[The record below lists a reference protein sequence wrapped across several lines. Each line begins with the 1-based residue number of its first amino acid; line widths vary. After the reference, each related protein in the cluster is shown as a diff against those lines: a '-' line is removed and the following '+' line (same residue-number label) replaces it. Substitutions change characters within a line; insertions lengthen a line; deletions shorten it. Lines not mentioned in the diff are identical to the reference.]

1 MGITLLDGLGD
12 KIRSSSS
19 LTGLKAI
26 IIMNKNSNN
35 LIENFTLLISNTR
48 LYLINLLDFRKDA
61 DQLNTTQAIKADVQ
75 FKGATAWILICSIF
89 VASIG
94 LNTNSIPVVI
104 GAMLISPLMGPILGV
119 GLSIAINDIDTLKSS
134 LISLGTMVLL
144 SVLTSFLYF
153 YVFDINADTSELFV
167 RTRPDIREIL
177 IAFFG
182 GLALII
188 ARTKKGTIA
197 TVIYGVAIATALIPP
212 LCTAG
217 YGIAVGSM
225 DYFLGAMYLF
235 IINTIFIALATFIVI
250 KFLKFPMINYVD
262 SMRRRRISRF
272 VTLAAVIVMIPA
284 VWTFVNVVNESNFKN
299 DAFSFI
305 NSELEILPNSKFIKK
320 NALIQY
326 NKDESSVIELTTLG
340 NDQISEE
347 IEFVLNTKMKN
358 YSSLN
363 DTELIISQSLFREI
377 NNLEYMEELR
387 SRDSLDLLSQTQK
400 INFLEDKVQQL
411 LVLEKNY
418 IEFPNLLKEVNIN
431 YSEIDEFSYSNILK
445 SDFKSID
452 TVSVFYVKWNDT
464 LVDEMDIINRS
475 IQLEKWLKYKLN
487 LDTIILKRA

>member
-1 MGITLLDGLGD
+1 M
-12 KIRSSSS
+12 
-19 LTGLKAI
+19 
-26 IIMNKNSNN
+26 MNKNNN
-35 LIENFTLLISNTR
+35 NIIDNFTLLISNTR
-48 LYLINLLDFRKDA
+48 IYLVNLLDFRKDA
-61 DQLNTTQAIKADVQ
+61 DQISTTEAIKADVQ

-119 GLSIAINDIDTLKSS
+119 GLSIAINDIDTLRTSI
-134 LISLGTMVLL
+134 ISLGTMMLL
-144 SVLTSFLYF
+144 SILTSFLYF
-153 YVFDINADTSELFV
+153 YVFDINADTSELFA

-235 IINTIFIALATFIVI
+235 IINTIFIALATFIVV

-262 SMRRRRISRF
+262 SIRRRRISRF
-272 VTLAAVIVMIPA
+272 ATLAAIVVMIPA

-299 DAFSFI
+299 DAMSFV
-305 NSELEILPNSKFIKK
+305 NSELDILPNSKYIKK
-320 NALIQY
+320 NILIQY
-326 NKDESSVIELTTLG
+326 NKDIPSVIELTTLG
-340 NDQISEE
+340 NDQISDE
-347 IEFVLNTKMKN
+347 IEFVLSTKMKN
-358 YSSLN
+358 YSSLDN
-363 DTELIISQSLFREI
+363 TELIINQSLFREI

-400 INFLEDKVQQL
+400 INFLENKIQQL
-411 LVLEKNY
+411 LKLEQNY
-418 IEFPNLLKEVNIN
+418 IEFPGLVNEVSIN
-431 YSEIDEFSYSNILK
+431 YSEIQNFSYSNVLK

-452 TVSVFYVKWNDT
+452 TISVFYVKWNDS
-464 LVDEMDIINRS
+464 LINELDIANKS
-475 IQLEKWLKYKLN
+475 VQLEKWLKYKLN
-487 LDTIILKRA
+487 LDSILIKRQL

>member
-1 MGITLLDGLGD
+1 
-12 KIRSSSS
+12 
-19 LTGLKAI
+19 
-26 IIMNKNSNN
+26 MNKNRNN

-134 LISLGTMVLL
+134 LVSLGTMVLL

-262 SMRRRRISRF
+262 SIRRRRISRF
-272 VTLAAVIVMIPA
+272 VTLAAIIVMIPA

-358 YSSLN
+358 YSSLT

-411 LVLEKNY
+411 LVLERNY

-464 LVDEMDIINRS
+464 LVTEVDIINRS

-487 LDTIILKRA
+487 LDSIIIKREL

>member
-1 MGITLLDGLGD
+1 
-12 KIRSSSS
+12 
-19 LTGLKAI
+19 
-26 IIMNKNSNN
+26 MNQNN
-35 LIENFTLLISNTR
+35 NIFENFSQLFYDSRI
-48 LYLINLLDFRKDA
+48 YLVSLLDFRKDA
-61 DQLNTTQAIKADVQ
+61 DQISTIEEIKANIQ
-75 FKGATAWILICSIF
+75 FKGATAWILVCSIL

-119 GLSIAINDIDTLKSS
+119 GLSIAINDIDTLKTS
-134 LISLGTMVLL
+134 LISLGTMILL
-144 SVLTSFLYF
+144 SVLTSFVYF
-153 YVFDINADTSELFV
+153 WIFDINADTSELFA

-188 ARTKKGTIA
+188 ATTKKGTIA

-217 YGIAVGSM
+217 YGIAVGDL

-235 IINTIFIALATFIVI
+235 IINTIFIALATFIVT

-262 SMRRRRISRF
+262 SIKRKRISRF
-272 VTLAAVIVMIPA
+272 ATLAAIIVMIPA

-299 DAFSFI
+299 DALKFL
-305 NSELEILPNSKFIKK
+305 NSELDILPNSKYIKK
-320 NALIQY
+320 NTVVQY
-326 NKDESSVIELTTLG
+326 HSDKPSVIELTTLG
-340 NDQISEE
+340 NDQISKE

-363 DTELIISQSLFREI
+363 NTELIINQSIFREI

-400 INFLEDKVQQL
+400 INFLEDKVQEL

-418 IEFPNLLKEVNIN
+418 IEFPNLLKELNIN

-452 TVSVFYVKWNDT
+452 TVSVFYVKWNDS
-464 LVDEMDIINRS
+464 LVNEVDVARKS
-475 IQLEKWLKYKLN
+475 SQLEKWLKYKLN
-487 LDTIILKRA
+487 LDSIIIKREF

>member
-1 MGITLLDGLGD
+1 
-12 KIRSSSS
+12 
-19 LTGLKAI
+19 
-26 IIMNKNSNN
+26 MNKNSNN

-134 LISLGTMVLL
+134 LVSLGTMVLL

-272 VTLAAVIVMIPA
+272 VTLAAIIVMIPA

-326 NKDESSVIELTTLG
+326 NKDESSIIELTTLG

-431 YSEIDEFSYSNILK
+431 YSEIDEFSYSSILK

-464 LVDEMDIINRS
+464 LVNEMDIINRS

-487 LDTIILKRA
+487 LDTIIIKREL

>member
-1 MGITLLDGLGD
+1 
-12 KIRSSSS
+12 
-19 LTGLKAI
+19 
-26 IIMNKNSNN
+26 MNQNN
-35 LIENFTLLISNTR
+35 TIFENFSQLFYDTR
-48 LYLINLLDFRKDA
+48 KYLVNLLDFRKDA
-61 DQLNTTQAIKADVQ
+61 DQISTIEEIKGNIQ
-75 FKGATAWILICSIF
+75 FKGATAWILICSIL

-119 GLSIAINDIDTLKSS
+119 GLSIAINDIDTLKTS
-134 LISLGTMVLL
+134 LISLGTMILL
-144 SVLTSFLYF
+144 SVLTSFVYF
-153 YVFDINADTSELFV
+153 WIFDINADTSELFA

-188 ARTKKGTIA
+188 ATTKKGTIA

-217 YGIAVGSM
+217 YGIAVG
-225 DYFLGAMYLF
+225 DLNYFLGAMYLF
-235 IINTIFIALATFIVI
+235 IINTIFIALATFIVL
-250 KFLKFPMINYVD
+250 KFLKFQMINYVD
-262 SMRRRRISRF
+262 SIKRKRISRF
-272 VTLAAVIVMIPA
+272 ATLAAIIVMIPA

-299 DAFSFI
+299 DALKFL
-305 NSELEILPNSKFIKK
+305 NSELDILPNSKYIKK
-320 NALIQY
+320 NTVVQY
-326 NKDESSVIELTTLG
+326 HSDKPSVIELTTLG
-340 NDQISEE
+340 NDQISKE

-363 DTELIISQSLFREI
+363 NTELIINQSIFREI

-400 INFLEDKVQQL
+400 INFLEDKVQEL

-418 IEFPNLLKEVNIN
+418 IEFPNLLKELNIN

-452 TVSVFYVKWNDT
+452 TVSVFYVKWNDS
-464 LVDEMDIINRS
+464 LVNEVDVTRKS
-475 IQLEKWLKYKLN
+475 SQLEKWLKYKLN
-487 LDTIILKRA
+487 LDSIIIKREF

>member
-1 MGITLLDGLGD
+1 
-12 KIRSSSS
+12 
-19 LTGLKAI
+19 
-26 IIMNKNSNN
+26 
-35 LIENFTLLISNTR
+35 
-48 LYLINLLDFRKDA
+48 
-61 DQLNTTQAIKADVQ
+61 
-75 FKGATAWILICSIF
+75 
-89 VASIG
+89 
-94 LNTNSIPVVI
+94 
-104 GAMLISPLMGPILGV
+104 
-119 GLSIAINDIDTLKSS
+119 
-134 LISLGTMVLL
+134 MVLL

-272 VTLAAVIVMIPA
+272 VTLAAIIVMIPA

-487 LDTIILKRA
+487 LDTIILKREL

>member
-1 MGITLLDGLGD
+1 
-12 KIRSSSS
+12 
-19 LTGLKAI
+19 
-26 IIMNKNSNN
+26 MNQNN
-35 LIENFTLLISNTR
+35 NIFENFSQLFSDTR
-48 LYLINLLDFRKDA
+48 IYLVNLLDFRKDA
-61 DQLNTTQAIKADVQ
+61 DQISTIEEIKANIQ
-75 FKGATAWILICSIF
+75 FKGATAWILICSIL

-119 GLSIAINDIDTLKSS
+119 GLSIAINDIDTLKTS
-134 LISLGTMVLL
+134 LISLGTMILL
-144 SVLTSFLYF
+144 SVLTSFVYF
-153 YVFDINADTSELFV
+153 WIFDINADTSELFA

-188 ARTKKGTIA
+188 ATTKKGTIA

-217 YGIAVGSM
+217 YGIAVGSW
-225 DYFLGAMYLF
+225 DYFIGAMYLF
-235 IINTIFIALATFIVI
+235 IINTIFIALATFIVT

-262 SMRRRRISRF
+262 SIRRRTISRF
-272 VTLAAVIVMIPA
+272 ATLAAIIVMIPA
-284 VWTFVNVVNESNFKN
+284 IWTFVNVVNESNFKN
-299 DAFSFI
+299 DALSFL
-305 NSELEILPNSKFIKK
+305 NSELDILPNSKYIKK
-320 NALIQY
+320 NTVVQY
-326 NKDESSVIELTTLG
+326 YSDKPSVIELTTLG
-340 NDQISEE
+340 NDQISKE

-358 YSSLN
+358 YSALN
-363 DTELIISQSLFREI
+363 NTELIINQSVFREI

-400 INFLEDKVQQL
+400 INFLEDKVQEL

-418 IEFPNLLKEVNIN
+418 IEFPNLLKELNIN

-452 TVSVFYVKWNDT
+452 TVSVFYVKWNDS
-464 LVDEMDIINRS
+464 LVNEVDIS
-475 IQLEKWLKYKLN
+475 GKLSQLERWLKYKLN
-487 LDTIILKRA
+487 LDSIVIKREF

>member
-1 MGITLLDGLGD
+1 
-12 KIRSSSS
+12 
-19 LTGLKAI
+19 
-26 IIMNKNSNN
+26 MNQNN
-35 LIENFTLLISNTR
+35 NIFENFSQLFSNTR
-48 LYLINLLDFRKDA
+48 IYLVNLLDFRKDA
-61 DQLNTTQAIKADVQ
+61 DQISTTEAIKADIQ
-75 FKGATAWILICSIF
+75 FKGATAWILICSIL

-104 GAMLISPLMGPILGV
+104 GAMLISPLMGPILGI
-119 GLSIAINDIDTLKSS
+119 GLSIAINDIDTLKTS
-134 LISLGTMVLL
+134 LISLGTMIIL
-144 SVLTSFLYF
+144 SILTSFIYF
-153 YVFDINADTSELFV
+153 WIFDINADTSELFA

-217 YGIAVGSM
+217 YGIAVGSW
-225 DYFLGAMYLF
+225 DYFIGAMYLF

-262 SMRRRRISRF
+262 SVRRRTISRF
-272 VTLAAVIVMIPA
+272 ATLAAIIVMIPA

-299 DAFSFI
+299 DALSFL
-305 NSELEILPNSKFIKK
+305 NSELDILPNSKYIKK
-320 NALIQY
+320 NTVVQY
-326 NKDESSVIELTTLG
+326 NSDKPSVIELTTLG
-340 NDQISEE
+340 NDQISKE

-363 DTELIISQSLFREI
+363 NTELIINQSIFREI

-400 INFLEDKVQQL
+400 INFLEDKVQEL

-418 IEFPNLLKEVNIN
+418 IEFPNLVKELNIN

-452 TVSVFYVKWNDT
+452 TVSVFYVKWNDS
-464 LVDEMDIINRS
+464 LVNELDIIS
-475 IQLEKWLKYKLN
+475 KSSQLEKWLKYKLN
-487 LDTIILKRA
+487 LDSIIIKREF

>member
-1 MGITLLDGLGD
+1 
-12 KIRSSSS
+12 
-19 LTGLKAI
+19 
-26 IIMNKNSNN
+26 MNQNN
-35 LIENFTLLISNTR
+35 NIFENFSQLFSDTR
-48 LYLINLLDFRKDA
+48 IYLVNLLDFRKDA
-61 DQLNTTQAIKADVQ
+61 DQISTTEAIKADIQ
-75 FKGATAWILICSIF
+75 FKGATAWILICSIL

-104 GAMLISPLMGPILGV
+104 GAMLISPLMGPILGI
-119 GLSIAINDIDTLKSS
+119 GLSIAINDIDTLKTS
-134 LISLGTMVLL
+134 LISLGTMIIL
-144 SVLTSFLYF
+144 SILTSFIYF
-153 YVFDINADTSELFV
+153 WIFDINADTSELFA

-197 TVIYGVAIATALIPP
+197 TVIYGAAIATALIPP

-217 YGIAVGSM
+217 YGIAVGSW
-225 DYFLGAMYLF
+225 DYFIGAMYLF

-262 SMRRRRISRF
+262 SVRRRTISRF
-272 VTLAAVIVMIPA
+272 ATLAAIIVMIPA

-299 DAFSFI
+299 DALSFL
-305 NSELEILPNSKFIKK
+305 NSELDILPNSKYIKK
-320 NALIQY
+320 NTVVQY
-326 NKDESSVIELTTLG
+326 NSDKPSVIELTTLG
-340 NDQISEE
+340 NDQISKE

-363 DTELIISQSLFREI
+363 NTELIINQSIFREI

-400 INFLEDKVQQL
+400 INFLEDKVQEL

-418 IEFPNLLKEVNIN
+418 IEFPNLVKELNIN

-452 TVSVFYVKWNDT
+452 TVSVFYVKWNDS
-464 LVDEMDIINRS
+464 LVNELDIIS
-475 IQLEKWLKYKLN
+475 KSSQLEKWLKYKLN
-487 LDTIILKRA
+487 LDSIIIKREF

>member
-1 MGITLLDGLGD
+1 
-12 KIRSSSS
+12 
-19 LTGLKAI
+19 
-26 IIMNKNSNN
+26 MNQNN
-35 LIENFTLLISNTR
+35 NIFENFSQLFYDTR
-48 LYLINLLDFRKDA
+48 KYLVNLLDFRKDA
-61 DQLNTTQAIKADVQ
+61 DQISTIEEIKANIQ
-75 FKGATAWILICSIF
+75 FKGATAWILICSIL

-119 GLSIAINDIDTLKSS
+119 GLSIAINDIDTLKTS
-134 LISLGTMVLL
+134 LISLGTMILL
-144 SVLTSFLYF
+144 SVLTSFVYF
-153 YVFDINADTSELFV
+153 WIFDINADTSELFA

-188 ARTKKGTIA
+188 ATTKKGTIA

-217 YGIAVGSM
+217 YGIAVGDL

-235 IINTIFIALATFIVI
+235 IINTIFIALATFIVT

-262 SMRRRRISRF
+262 SIKRKRISRF
-272 VTLAAVIVMIPA
+272 ATLAAIIVMIPA

-299 DAFSFI
+299 DALKFL
-305 NSELEILPNSKFIKK
+305 NSELDILPNSKYIKK
-320 NALIQY
+320 NTVVQY
-326 NKDESSVIELTTLG
+326 HSDKPSVIELTTLG
-340 NDQISEE
+340 NDQISKE

-363 DTELIISQSLFREI
+363 NTELIINQSIFREI

-400 INFLEDKVQQL
+400 INFLEDKVQEL

-418 IEFPNLLKEVNIN
+418 IEFPNLLKN
-431 YSEIDEFSYSNILK
+431 
-445 SDFKSID
+445 
-452 TVSVFYVKWNDT
+452 
-464 LVDEMDIINRS
+464 
-475 IQLEKWLKYKLN
+475 
-487 LDTIILKRA
+487 

>member
-1 MGITLLDGLGD
+1 
-12 KIRSSSS
+12 
-19 LTGLKAI
+19 
-26 IIMNKNSNN
+26 MNQNN
-35 LIENFTLLISNTR
+35 NIFENFSQLFYDTR
-48 LYLINLLDFRKDA
+48 KYLVNLLDFRKDA
-61 DQLNTTQAIKADVQ
+61 DQISTIEEIKANIQ
-75 FKGATAWILICSIF
+75 FKGATAWILICSIL

-119 GLSIAINDIDTLKSS
+119 GLSIAINDIDTLKTS
-134 LISLGTMVLL
+134 LISLGTMILL
-144 SVLTSFLYF
+144 SVLTSFVYF
-153 YVFDINADTSELFV
+153 WIFDINADTSELFA

-188 ARTKKGTIA
+188 ATTKKGTIA

-217 YGIAVGSM
+217 YGIAVGDL

-235 IINTIFIALATFIVI
+235 IINTIFIALATFIVT

-262 SMRRRRISRF
+262 SIKRKRISRF
-272 VTLAAVIVMIPA
+272 ATLAALIVMIPA

-299 DAFSFI
+299 DALKFL
-305 NSELEILPNSKFIKK
+305 NSELDILPNSKYIKK
-320 NALIQY
+320 NTVVQY
-326 NKDESSVIELTTLG
+326 HSDKPSVIELTTLG
-340 NDQISEE
+340 NDQISKE

-363 DTELIISQSLFREI
+363 NTELIINQSIFREI

-400 INFLEDKVQQL
+400 INFLEDKVQEL

-418 IEFPNLLKEVNIN
+418 IEFPNLLKELNIN

-452 TVSVFYVKWNDT
+452 TVSVFYVKWNDS
-464 LVDEMDIINRS
+464 LVNEVDVARKS
-475 IQLEKWLKYKLN
+475 SQLEKWLKYKLN
-487 LDTIILKRA
+487 LDSIIIKREF

>member
-1 MGITLLDGLGD
+1 
-12 KIRSSSS
+12 
-19 LTGLKAI
+19 
-26 IIMNKNSNN
+26 MNQNN
-35 LIENFTLLISNTR
+35 NIFENFSQLFYDTR
-48 LYLINLLDFRKDA
+48 KYLVNLLDFRKDA
-61 DQLNTTQAIKADVQ
+61 DQISTIEEIKANIQ
-75 FKGATAWILICSIF
+75 FKGATAWILICSIL

-119 GLSIAINDIDTLKSS
+119 GLSIAINDIDTLKTS
-134 LISLGTMVLL
+134 LISLGTMILL
-144 SVLTSFLYF
+144 SVLTSFVYF
-153 YVFDINADTSELFV
+153 WIFDINADTSELFA

-188 ARTKKGTIA
+188 ATTKKGTIA

-217 YGIAVGSM
+217 YGIAVGDL

-235 IINTIFIALATFIVI
+235 IINTIFIALATFIVT

-262 SMRRRRISRF
+262 SIKRKRISRF
-272 VTLAAVIVMIPA
+272 ATLAALIVMIPA

-299 DAFSFI
+299 DALKFL
-305 NSELEILPNSKFIKK
+305 NSELDILPNSKYIKK
-320 NALIQY
+320 NTVVQY
-326 NKDESSVIELTTLG
+326 HSDKPSVIELTTLG
-340 NDQISEE
+340 NDQISKE

-363 DTELIISQSLFREI
+363 NTELIINQSIFREI

-400 INFLEDKVQQL
+400 INFLEDKVQEL

-418 IEFPNLLKEVNIN
+418 IEFPNLLKELNIN

-452 TVSVFYVKWNDT
+452 TVSVFYVKWNDS
-464 LVDEMDIINRS
+464 LVNEVDVTRKS
-475 IQLEKWLKYKLN
+475 SQLEKWLKYKLN
-487 LDTIILKRA
+487 LDSIIIKREF

>member
-1 MGITLLDGLGD
+1 VEI
-12 KIRSSSS
+12 K
-19 LTGLKAI
+19 
-26 IIMNKNSNN
+26 NN
-35 LIENFTLLISNTR
+35 LSLLIHNSR
-48 LYLINLLDFRKDA
+48 EYLKELLDFRKDT
-61 DQLNTTQAIKADVQ
+61 DQASTTNAIKSDIQ

-104 GAMLISPLMGPILGV
+104 GAMLISPLMGPILGI
-119 GLSIAINDIDTLKSS
+119 GLSIAINDIDTLKES
-134 LISLGTMVLL
+134 LVSLGGMIVL
-144 SVLTSFLYF
+144 SILTSFLYF
-153 YVFDINADTSELFV
+153 YIFDINADTSELFA

-217 YGIAVGSM
+217 YGIAVGSW

-262 SMRRRRISRF
+262 SARRRTIARF
-272 VTLAAVIVMIPA
+272 ATLAAVIVMIPA
-284 VWTFVNVVNESNFKN
+284 IWTFVNVVNESNFRN
-299 DAFSFI
+299 DASSFI
-305 NSELEILPNSKFIKK
+305 ANELDILPNSKYIIK
-320 NALIQY
+320 NSIIQY
-326 NKDESSVIELTTLG
+326 NSDSSSIIELTTLG
-340 NDQISEE
+340 NDQISEDL
-347 IEFVLNTKMKN
+347 EFVLNTKMKN

-363 DTELIISQSLFREI
+363 DTELIINQSIFREI

-387 SRDSLDLLSQTQK
+387 SRDSMDLLSKTQK
-400 INFLEDKVQQL
+400 IVFLEDKVKEL

-418 IEFPNLLKEVNIN
+418 VEFPNLLEELKIN
-431 YSEIDEFSYSNILK
+431 YTDIKEFSYSNVLR
-445 SDFKSID
+445 SNFKSID
-452 TVSVFYVKWNDT
+452 TLSVFYVKWSDS
-464 LVDEMDIINRS
+464 LIDESLIS
-475 IQLEKWLKYKLN
+475 AKSLQLEQWLKYKLN
-487 LDTIILKRA
+487 LDSIVIKRVK

>member
-1 MGITLLDGLGD
+1 VEI
-12 KIRSSSS
+12 K
-19 LTGLKAI
+19 
-26 IIMNKNSNN
+26 NN
-35 LIENFTLLISNTR
+35 LSLLIHNSR
-48 LYLINLLDFRKDA
+48 EYLKELLDFRKDT
-61 DQLNTTQAIKADVQ
+61 DQASTTNAIKSDIQ

-104 GAMLISPLMGPILGV
+104 GAMLISPLMGPILGI
-119 GLSIAINDIDTLKSS
+119 GLSIAINDIDTLKES
-134 LISLGTMVLL
+134 LVSLGGMIVL
-144 SVLTSFLYF
+144 SILTSFLYF
-153 YVFDINADTSELFV
+153 YIFDINADTSELFA

-217 YGIAVGSM
+217 YGIAVGSW

-262 SMRRRRISRF
+262 SARRRTIARF
-272 VTLAAVIVMIPA
+272 ATLAAVIVMIPA
-284 VWTFVNVVNESNFKN
+284 IWTFVNVVNESNFRN
-299 DAFSFI
+299 DASSFI
-305 NSELEILPNSKFIKK
+305 ANELDILPNSKYIIK
-320 NALIQY
+320 NSIIQY
-326 NKDESSVIELTTLG
+326 NSDSSSIIELTTLG
-340 NDQISEE
+340 NDQISEDL
-347 IEFVLNTKMKN
+347 EFVLNTKMKN

-363 DTELIISQSLFREI
+363 DTELIINQSIFREI

-387 SRDSLDLLSQTQK
+387 SRDSMDLLSKTQK
-400 INFLEDKVQQL
+400 IVFLEDKVKEL

-418 IEFPNLLKEVNIN
+418 VEFPNLLEELKIN
-431 YSEIDEFSYSNILK
+431 YTDIKEFSYSNVLR
-445 SDFKSID
+445 SNFKSID
-452 TVSVFYVKWNDT
+452 TLSVFYVKWSDS
-464 LVDEMDIINRS
+464 LIDESLIS
-475 IQLEKWLKYKLN
+475 AKSLQLEEWLKYKLN
-487 LDTIILKRA
+487 LDSIVIKRVK

>member
-1 MGITLLDGLGD
+1 
-12 KIRSSSS
+12 
-19 LTGLKAI
+19 
-26 IIMNKNSNN
+26 MNQNN
-35 LIENFTLLISNTR
+35 NIFENFSQLFYDSRI
-48 LYLINLLDFRKDA
+48 YLVSLLDFRKDA
-61 DQLNTTQAIKADVQ
+61 DQISTIEEIKANIQ
-75 FKGATAWILICSIF
+75 FKGATAWILVCSIL

-119 GLSIAINDIDTLKSS
+119 GLSIAINDIDTLKTS
-134 LISLGTMVLL
+134 LISLGTMILL
-144 SVLTSFLYF
+144 SVLTSFVYF
-153 YVFDINADTSELFV
+153 WIFDINADTSELFA

-188 ARTKKGTIA
+188 ATTKKGTIA

-217 YGIAVGSM
+217 YGIAVGDL

-235 IINTIFIALATFIVI
+235 IINTIFIALATFIVT

-262 SMRRRRISRF
+262 SIKRKRISRF
-272 VTLAAVIVMIPA
+272 ATLAAVIVMIPA

-299 DAFSFI
+299 DALKFL
-305 NSELEILPNSKFIKK
+305 NSELDILPNSKYIKK
-320 NALIQY
+320 NTVVQY
-326 NKDESSVIELTTLG
+326 HSDKPSVIELTTLG
-340 NDQISEE
+340 NDQISKE

-363 DTELIISQSLFREI
+363 NTELIINQSIFREI

-400 INFLEDKVQQL
+400 INFLEDKVQEL

-418 IEFPNLLKEVNIN
+418 IEFPNLLKELNIN

-452 TVSVFYVKWNDT
+452 TVSVFYVKWNDS
-464 LVDEMDIINRS
+464 LVNEVDVTIKS
-475 IQLEKWLKYKLN
+475 SQLEKWLKYKLN
-487 LDTIILKRA
+487 LDSIIIKREF

>member
-1 MGITLLDGLGD
+1 
-12 KIRSSSS
+12 
-19 LTGLKAI
+19 
-26 IIMNKNSNN
+26 MNQNN
-35 LIENFTLLISNTR
+35 NIFENFSQLFYDSRI
-48 LYLINLLDFRKDA
+48 YLVNLLDFRKDA
-61 DQLNTTQAIKADVQ
+61 DQISTIEEIKANIQ
-75 FKGATAWILICSIF
+75 FKGATAWILICSIL

-119 GLSIAINDIDTLKSS
+119 GLSIAINDIDTLKTS
-134 LISLGTMVLL
+134 LISLGTMILL
-144 SVLTSFLYF
+144 SVLTSFVYF
-153 YVFDINADTSELFV
+153 WIFDINADTSELFA

-188 ARTKKGTIA
+188 ATTKKGTIA

-217 YGIAVGSM
+217 YGIAVGDL

-235 IINTIFIALATFIVI
+235 IINTIFIALATFIVT

-262 SMRRRRISRF
+262 SIKRKRISRF
-272 VTLAAVIVMIPA
+272 ATLAAIIVMIPA

-299 DAFSFI
+299 DALKFL
-305 NSELEILPNSKFIKK
+305 NSELDILPNSKYIKK
-320 NALIQY
+320 NTVVQY
-326 NKDESSVIELTTLG
+326 HSDKPSVIELTTLG
-340 NDQISEE
+340 NDQISKE

-363 DTELIISQSLFREI
+363 NTELIINQSIFREI

-400 INFLEDKVQQL
+400 INFLEDKVQEL

-418 IEFPNLLKEVNIN
+418 IEFPNLLKELNIN

-452 TVSVFYVKWNDT
+452 TVSVFYVKWNDS
-464 LVDEMDIINRS
+464 LVNEVDVTRKS
-475 IQLEKWLKYKLN
+475 SQLEKWLKYKLN
-487 LDTIILKRA
+487 LDSIIIKREF

>member
-1 MGITLLDGLGD
+1 
-12 KIRSSSS
+12 
-19 LTGLKAI
+19 
-26 IIMNKNSNN
+26 MNKNSNN

-94 LNTNSIPVVI
+94 LNTNSTPVVI

-134 LISLGTMVLL
+134 LVSLGTMVLL
-144 SVLTSFLYF
+144 SILTSFLYF
-153 YVFDINADTSELFV
+153 CVFDINADTSELFV

-262 SMRRRRISRF
+262 SIRRRRISRF
-272 VTLAAVIVMIPA
+272 VTLAAIIVMIPA

-358 YSSLN
+358 YSSLT

-411 LVLEKNY
+411 LVLEINY

-464 LVDEMDIINRS
+464 LVTEVDIINRS

-487 LDTIILKRA
+487 LDSIIIKREL

>member
-1 MGITLLDGLGD
+1 
-12 KIRSSSS
+12 
-19 LTGLKAI
+19 
-26 IIMNKNSNN
+26 MNQNN
-35 LIENFTLLISNTR
+35 NIFENFSQLFSDTR
-48 LYLINLLDFRKDA
+48 IYLVNLLDFRKDA
-61 DQLNTTQAIKADVQ
+61 DQISTTEAIKADIQ
-75 FKGATAWILICSIF
+75 FKGATAWILICSIL

-104 GAMLISPLMGPILGV
+104 GAMLISPLMGPILGI
-119 GLSIAINDIDTLKSS
+119 GLSIAINDIDTLKTS
-134 LISLGTMVLL
+134 LISLGTMIIL
-144 SVLTSFLYF
+144 SILTSFIYF
-153 YVFDINADTSELFV
+153 WIFDINADTSELFA

-217 YGIAVGSM
+217 YGIAVGSW
-225 DYFLGAMYLF
+225 DYFIGAMYLF

-262 SMRRRRISRF
+262 SIKRRRISRF
-272 VTLAAVIVMIPA
+272 ATLAAIIVMIPA

-299 DAFSFI
+299 DALSFL
-305 NSELEILPNSKFIKK
+305 NSEIDILPNSKYIKK
-320 NALIQY
+320 NTVVQY
-326 NKDESSVIELTTLG
+326 HSDKPSVIELTTLG
-340 NDQISEE
+340 NDQISKE

-363 DTELIISQSLFREI
+363 NTELIINQSIFREI

-400 INFLEDKVQQL
+400 INFLEDKVQEL

-418 IEFPNLLKEVNIN
+418 IEFPNLLKELNIN
-431 YSEIDEFSYSNILK
+431 YSEIDEFSYSNIIK

-452 TVSVFYVKWNDT
+452 TVSVFYVKWNDS
-464 LVDEMDIINRS
+464 LVNELDIIS
-475 IQLEKWLKYKLN
+475 KSSQLEKWLKYKLN
-487 LDTIILKRA
+487 LDSIIIKREF

>member
-1 MGITLLDGLGD
+1 
-12 KIRSSSS
+12 
-19 LTGLKAI
+19 
-26 IIMNKNSNN
+26 MNQNN
-35 LIENFTLLISNTR
+35 NIFENFSQLLSDTR
-48 LYLINLLDFRKDA
+48 MYLVTLLDFRKDA
-61 DQLNTTQAIKADVQ
+61 DQISTIEEIKANIQ
-75 FKGATAWILICSIF
+75 FKGATAWILICSIL

-119 GLSIAINDIDTLKSS
+119 GLSIAINDIDTLKTS
-134 LISLGTMVLL
+134 LISLGTMILL
-144 SVLTSFLYF
+144 SVLTSFVYF
-153 YVFDINADTSELFV
+153 WIFDINADTSELFA

-188 ARTKKGTIA
+188 ATTKKGTIA

-217 YGIAVGSM
+217 YGIAVGDL

-235 IINTIFIALATFIVI
+235 IINTIFIALATFIVT

-262 SMRRRRISRF
+262 SIKRRRISRF
-272 VTLAAVIVMIPA
+272 ATLAAIIVMIPA

-299 DAFSFI
+299 DALSFL
-305 NSELEILPNSKFIKK
+305 NSEIDILPNSKYIKK
-320 NALIQY
+320 NTVVQY
-326 NKDESSVIELTTLG
+326 HSDKPSVIELTTLG
-340 NDQISEE
+340 NDQISKE

-363 DTELIISQSLFREI
+363 NTELIINQSIFREI

-400 INFLEDKVQQL
+400 INFLEDKVQEL

-418 IEFPNLLKEVNIN
+418 IEFPNLLKELNIN

-452 TVSVFYVKWNDT
+452 TVSVFYVKWNDS
-464 LVDEMDIINRS
+464 LVNELDIIS
-475 IQLEKWLKYKLN
+475 KSSQLEKWLKYKLN
-487 LDTIILKRA
+487 LDSIIIKREF

>member
-1 MGITLLDGLGD
+1 
-12 KIRSSSS
+12 
-19 LTGLKAI
+19 
-26 IIMNKNSNN
+26 MNQSNN
-35 LIENFTLLISNTR
+35 IFQNFSQLFSDTR
-48 LYLINLLDFRKDA
+48 IYLINLLDFRKDA
-61 DQLNTTQAIKADVQ
+61 DQITTTEAIKADIQ
-75 FKGATAWILICSIF
+75 FKGATAWILICSII

-104 GAMLISPLMGPILGV
+104 GAMLISPLMGPILGI
-119 GLSIAINDIDTLKSS
+119 GLSIAINDIDTLKTS
-134 LISLGTMVLL
+134 LVSLGTMILL
-144 SVLTSFLYF
+144 SILTSFFYF
-153 YVFDINADTSELFV
+153 WIFDINADTSELFA

-217 YGIAVGSM
+217 YGIAVGSW

-262 SMRRRRISRF
+262 SIRRRRISRF
-272 VTLAAVIVMIPA
+272 ATLAAIIVMIPA

-299 DAFSFI
+299 DALSFL
-305 NSELEILPNSKFIKK
+305 NSELDILPNSKYIKK
-320 NALIQY
+320 NTVVQY
-326 NKDESSVIELTTLG
+326 NSDKPSVIELTTLG
-340 NDQISEE
+340 NDQISKE

-363 DTELIISQSLFREI
+363 NTELIINQSVFREI

-400 INFLEDKVQQL
+400 INFLEDKVQEL

-418 IEFPNLLKEVNIN
+418 IEFPNLLKELNIN

-452 TVSVFYVKWNDT
+452 TVSVFYVKWNDS
-464 LVDEMDIINRS
+464 LVDEIDIIS
-475 IQLEKWLKYKLN
+475 KSSQLEKWLKYKLN
-487 LDTIILKRA
+487 LDSIIIKREF

>member
-1 MGITLLDGLGD
+1 
-12 KIRSSSS
+12 
-19 LTGLKAI
+19 
-26 IIMNKNSNN
+26 MNQNN
-35 LIENFTLLISNTR
+35 NIFENFSQLFSDTR
-48 LYLINLLDFRKDA
+48 KYLVNLLDFRKDA
-61 DQLNTTQAIKADVQ
+61 DQISTIEEIKANIQ
-75 FKGATAWILICSIF
+75 FKGATAWILICSIL

-119 GLSIAINDIDTLKSS
+119 GLSIAINDIDTLKTS
-134 LISLGTMVLL
+134 LISLGTMILL
-144 SVLTSFLYF
+144 SVLTSFVYF
-153 YVFDINADTSELFV
+153 WIFDINADTSELFA

-188 ARTKKGTIA
+188 ATTKKGTIA

-217 YGIAVGSM
+217 YGIAVGSW
-225 DYFLGAMYLF
+225 DYFIGAMYLF
-235 IINTIFIALATFIVI
+235 IINTIFIALATFIVT

-262 SMRRRRISRF
+262 SIRRRTISRF
-272 VTLAAVIVMIPA
+272 ATLAAIIVMIPA
-284 VWTFVNVVNESNFKN
+284 IWTFVNVVNESNFKN
-299 DAFSFI
+299 DALSFL
-305 NSELEILPNSKFIKK
+305 NSELDILPNSKYIKK
-320 NALIQY
+320 NTVVQY
-326 NKDESSVIELTTLG
+326 YSDKPSVIELTTLG
-340 NDQISEE
+340 NDQISKE

-358 YSSLN
+358 YSALN
-363 DTELIISQSLFREI
+363 NTELIINQSVFREI

-400 INFLEDKVQQL
+400 INFLEDKVQEL

-418 IEFPNLLKEVNIN
+418 IEFPNLLKELNIN

-452 TVSVFYVKWNDT
+452 TVSVFYVKWNDS
-464 LVDEMDIINRS
+464 LVNEVDIS
-475 IQLEKWLKYKLN
+475 GKSSQLERWLKYKLN
-487 LDTIILKRA
+487 LDSIVIKREF

>member
-1 MGITLLDGLGD
+1 M
-12 KIRSSSS
+12 
-19 LTGLKAI
+19 
-26 IIMNKNSNN
+26 MNKNNN
-35 LIENFTLLISNTR
+35 NIIDNFTLLISNTR
-48 LYLINLLDFRKDA
+48 IYLLNLLDFRKDA
-61 DQLNTTQAIKADVQ
+61 DQISTTEAIKADVQ

-119 GLSIAINDIDTLKSS
+119 GLSIAINDIDTLRTSI
-134 LISLGTMVLL
+134 ISLGTMMLL
-144 SVLTSFLYF
+144 SILTSFLYF
-153 YVFDINADTSELFV
+153 YVFDINADTSELFA

-235 IINTIFIALATFIVI
+235 IINTIFIALATFIVV

-262 SMRRRRISRF
+262 SIRRRRISRF
-272 VTLAAVIVMIPA
+272 ATLAAIIVMIPA
-284 VWTFVNVVNESNFKN
+284 VWTFVNVVKESNFKN
-299 DAFSFI
+299 DAMSFV
-305 NSELEILPNSKFIKK
+305 NSELDILPNSKYIKK
-320 NALIQY
+320 NILIQY
-326 NKDESSVIELTTLG
+326 NKDIPSVIELTTLG
-340 NDQISEE
+340 NDQISDE
-347 IEFVLNTKMKN
+347 IEFVLSTKMKN
-358 YSSLN
+358 YSSLDN
-363 DTELIISQSLFREI
+363 TELIINQSLFREI

-400 INFLEDKVQQL
+400 INFLENKIQQL
-411 LVLEKNY
+411 LKLEQNY
-418 IEFPNLLKEVNIN
+418 IEFPGLVNEVSIN
-431 YSEIDEFSYSNILK
+431 YSEIQNFSYSNVLK

-452 TVSVFYVKWNDT
+452 TISVFYVKWNDS
-464 LVDEMDIINRS
+464 LINELDIANKS
-475 IQLEKWLKYKLN
+475 VQLEKWLKYKLN
-487 LDTIILKRA
+487 LDSILIKRQL

>member
-1 MGITLLDGLGD
+1 
-12 KIRSSSS
+12 
-19 LTGLKAI
+19 
-26 IIMNKNSNN
+26 MNQNN
-35 LIENFTLLISNTR
+35 NIFENFSQLFYDTR
-48 LYLINLLDFRKDA
+48 IYLVNLLDFRKDA
-61 DQLNTTQAIKADVQ
+61 DQISTIEEIKANIQ
-75 FKGATAWILICSIF
+75 FKGATAWILICSIL

-119 GLSIAINDIDTLKSS
+119 GLSIAINDIDTLKTS
-134 LISLGTMVLL
+134 LISLGTMILL
-144 SVLTSFLYF
+144 SVLTSFVYF
-153 YVFDINADTSELFV
+153 WIFDINADTSELFA

-188 ARTKKGTIA
+188 ATTKKGTIA

-217 YGIAVGSM
+217 YGIAVGDL

-235 IINTIFIALATFIVI
+235 IINTIFIALATFIVT

-262 SMRRRRISRF
+262 SIKRKRISRF
-272 VTLAAVIVMIPA
+272 ATLAAIIVMIPA

-299 DAFSFI
+299 DALKFL
-305 NSELEILPNSKFIKK
+305 NSELDILPNSKYIKK
-320 NALIQY
+320 NTVVQY
-326 NKDESSVIELTTLG
+326 HSDKPSVIELTTLG
-340 NDQISEE
+340 NDQISKE

-363 DTELIISQSLFREI
+363 NTELIINQSIFREI

-400 INFLEDKVQQL
+400 INFLEDKVQEL

-418 IEFPNLLKEVNIN
+418 IEFPNLLKELNIN
-431 YSEIDEFSYSNILK
+431 YSEINEFSYSNILK

-452 TVSVFYVKWNDT
+452 TVSVFYVKWNDS
-464 LVDEMDIINRS
+464 LVNEVDVTRKS
-475 IQLEKWLKYKLN
+475 SQLEKWLKYKLN
-487 LDTIILKRA
+487 LDSIIIKREF

>member
-1 MGITLLDGLGD
+1 
-12 KIRSSSS
+12 
-19 LTGLKAI
+19 
-26 IIMNKNSNN
+26 MNQNN
-35 LIENFTLLISNTR
+35 NIFENFSQLLSDTR
-48 LYLINLLDFRKDA
+48 MYLVTLLDFRKDA
-61 DQLNTTQAIKADVQ
+61 DQISTIEEIKANIQ
-75 FKGATAWILICSIF
+75 FKGATAWILICSIL

-119 GLSIAINDIDTLKSS
+119 GLSIAINDIDTLKTS
-134 LISLGTMVLL
+134 LISLGTMILL
-144 SVLTSFLYF
+144 SVLTSFVYF
-153 YVFDINADTSELFV
+153 WIFDINADTSELFA

-188 ARTKKGTIA
+188 ATTKKGTIA

-217 YGIAVGSM
+217 YGIAVGDL

-235 IINTIFIALATFIVI
+235 IINTIFIALATFIVT

-262 SMRRRRISRF
+262 SIKRRRISRF
-272 VTLAAVIVMIPA
+272 ATLAAIIVMIPA

-299 DAFSFI
+299 DALSFL
-305 NSELEILPNSKFIKK
+305 NSELDILPNSKYIKK
-320 NALIQY
+320 NTVVQY
-326 NKDESSVIELTTLG
+326 NSDKPSVIELTTLG
-340 NDQISEE
+340 NDQISKE

-358 YSSLN
+358 YSALN
-363 DTELIISQSLFREI
+363 NTELIINQSIFREI

-400 INFLEDKVQQL
+400 INFLEDKVQEL

-418 IEFPNLLKEVNIN
+418 IEFPNLLKELNIN
-431 YSEIDEFSYSNILK
+431 YSEIDEFSYSNIIK

-452 TVSVFYVKWNDT
+452 TVSVFYVKWNDS
-464 LVDEMDIINRS
+464 LVNELDIITKS
-475 IQLEKWLKYKLN
+475 SQLEKWLKYKLN
-487 LDTIILKRA
+487 LDSIIIKREY

>member
-1 MGITLLDGLGD
+1 
-12 KIRSSSS
+12 
-19 LTGLKAI
+19 
-26 IIMNKNSNN
+26 MNKNSNN

-134 LISLGTMVLL
+134 LVSLGTMVLL

-272 VTLAAVIVMIPA
+272 VTLAAIIVMIPA

-326 NKDESSVIELTTLG
+326 NKDESSIIELTTLG

-487 LDTIILKRA
+487 LDTIILKREL

>member
-1 MGITLLDGLGD
+1 
-12 KIRSSSS
+12 
-19 LTGLKAI
+19 
-26 IIMNKNSNN
+26 MNQNN
-35 LIENFTLLISNTR
+35 NIFENFSQLFSDTR
-48 LYLINLLDFRKDA
+48 IYLVNLLDFRKDA
-61 DQLNTTQAIKADVQ
+61 DQISTIEEIKANIQ
-75 FKGATAWILICSIF
+75 FKGATAWILICSIL

-119 GLSIAINDIDTLKSS
+119 GLSIAINDIDTLKTS
-134 LISLGTMVLL
+134 LISLGTMILL
-144 SVLTSFLYF
+144 SVLTSFVYF
-153 YVFDINADTSELFV
+153 WIFDINADTSELFA

-188 ARTKKGTIA
+188 ATTKKGTIA

-217 YGIAVGSM
+217 YGIAVGDL

-235 IINTIFIALATFIVI
+235 IINTIFIALATFIVT

-262 SMRRRRISRF
+262 SIKRRRISRF
-272 VTLAAVIVMIPA
+272 ATLAAIIVMIPA

-299 DAFSFI
+299 DAQSFL
-305 NSELEILPNSKFIKK
+305 NSELDILPNSKYIKK
-320 NALIQY
+320 NTVVQY
-326 NKDESSVIELTTLG
+326 HSDKPSVIELTTLG
-340 NDQISEE
+340 NDQISKE

-363 DTELIISQSLFREI
+363 NTELIINQSVFREI

-400 INFLEDKVQQL
+400 INFLEDKVQEL

-418 IEFPNLLKEVNIN
+418 IEFPNLLKELNIN

-445 SDFKSID
+445 SNFKSID
-452 TVSVFYVKWNDT
+452 TVSVFYVKWNDS
-464 LVDEMDIINRS
+464 LVNEVDIS
-475 IQLEKWLKYKLN
+475 AKSSQLEKWLKYKLN
-487 LDTIILKRA
+487 LDSIIIKREF